1 MVYVPILNI
10 AIISFQDNTDIIG
23 AKYIHSFLIAHY
35 YNSHLILQPYSDTKS
50 DSAIFQ
56 FIEDHNIQLVGI
68 SLMSSEF
75 FRASHFAIELK
86 CHFNSI
92 PLVFGGIHAT
102 IAPDDCLSVGDFV
115 VRGEGEYTFLALIR
129 CLEENKDYHDIP
141 GICFKKDDTLF
152 ANPLPTLEQNIDIFP
167 FPQHLPQHMY
177 VVHKNKLTLMNL
189 KLFNS
194 YSRYNGTFPNIIT
207 TRGCPYSCT
216 YCCNSAYKSLYGS
229 CYNLVRKRSVE
240 SVISECLEIIRQNK
254 DCLSLNIQD
263 DCFLTYSQEWIDDF
277 SEEYRNKI
285 KLPLIMRTTPRHI
298 KKEKLAALK
307 KAGLV
312 IVMIGLQSGSDR
324 VNKEIYKRNVTSR
337 DFLTATNL
345 VEKAGLCGYYDII
358 LDNPYETEE
367 DILKTLEII
376 LQIRKPFQ
384 FQLFSLCL
392 YQGTELYEKAKK
404 DGISFIDPRLDD
416 YGVLSSNSLNKLI
429 RMVPTVPAPLVRYF
443 IRHRVN
449 GLVTVVINL
458 FDFINKVIL
467 TPISFLK
474 MMHHSYGS
482 NFNITVKLIKAF
494 SKTSIGK
501 MLKIIEQK

>member
-1 MVYVPILNI
+1 LNI

-23 AKYIHSFLIAHY
+23 AKYVHSFLIAHH
-35 YNSHLILQPYSDTKS
+35 YNSHLILQPHSETKS

-75 FRASHFAIELK
+75 FRASHFAKELK
-86 CHFNSI
+86 CRFNSI

-102 IAPDDCLSVGDFV
+102 IAPDDCLSVGDFT
-115 VRGEGEYTFLALIR
+115 VRGEGEHTFLTFIR
-129 CLEENKDYHDIP
+129 CLEESKDYHDIP
-141 GICFKKDDTLF
+141 GICFKKDGTLSS
-152 ANPLPTLEQNIDIFP
+152 NPSPILEQNIDIFP
-167 FPQHLPQHMY
+167 FPQHLPQQMY
-177 VVHKNKLTLMNL
+177 VVHKNNLTLMNR
-189 KLFNS
+189 KLFNY

-216 YCCNSAYKSLYGS
+216 YCCNSAYKDLYGS
-229 CYNLVRKRSVE
+229 RYNQLRKRSVE

-263 DCFLTYSQEWIDDF
+263 DCFLAYSKEWIDDF

-298 KKEKLAALK
+298 NKEKLIALK
-307 KAGLV
+307 KAGLA
-312 IVMIGLQSGSDR
+312 IAMIGLQSGSDK
-324 VNKEIYKRNVTSR
+324 VNKEIYKRNVVSS
-337 DFLTATNL
+337 DFLAATNI
-345 VEKAGLCGYYDII
+345 VKDVGLYGYYDII

-376 LQIRKPFQ
+376 LQIRKPYQ

-392 YQGTELYEKAKK
+392 YQGTELHEKAKK
-404 DGISFIDPRLDD
+404 DGLLFMDPRIDD
-416 YGVLSSNSLNKLI
+416 YSVLSSNSLNKLI
-429 RMVPTVPAPLVRYF
+429 RMVPTVSACIVRYF
-443 IRHRVN
+443 IRHRDN
-449 GLVTVVINL
+449 GLLTVVINL

-474 MMHHSYGS
+474 MMHYSYGS
-482 NFNITVKLIKAF
+482 NFNMTAKLIKTF
-494 SKTSIGK
+494 SKTAIGK
-501 MLKIIEQK
+501 MFK